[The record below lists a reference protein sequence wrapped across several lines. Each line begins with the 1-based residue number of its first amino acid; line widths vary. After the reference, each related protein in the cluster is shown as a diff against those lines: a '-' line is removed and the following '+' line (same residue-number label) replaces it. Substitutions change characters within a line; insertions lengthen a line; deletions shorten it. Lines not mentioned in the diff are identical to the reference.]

1 MRSTRSHSLT
11 TPKHTAPASNGGAI
25 TLVHAG
31 LRGALV
37 ALIVLHLLTI
47 AAAAIAYANP
57 DPDALTAPL
66 SLCVLALA
74 PITGGAVAYRIGRRR
89 GVRSRLLCG
98 LVTGAILLICLFA
111 LSLCLPDSLS
121 GQWPR
126 AVSWGLRAGMLI
138 FCILGA
144 AMAAYAPRKRRKKRR

>member
-1 MRSTRSHSLT
+1 MKSTRTHT
-11 TPKHTAPASNGGAI
+11 VPKHTAPTSPGDAVS
-25 TLVHAG
+25 LLRAG

-37 ALIVLHLLTI
+37 ALIALVLLTI

-74 PITGGAVAYRIGRRR
+74 PMAGGATAFRSGRRR